1 MPPEYRIL
9 IVTDLEGVCGVLDFD
24 NWCLPEGRRNEEGC
38 EFLTMQTNAAIAGFF
53 DGGATAVTAWDG
65 HGSGGSLRGAKL
77 DDRAMLQRGQRP
89 DWPCVGDFDAL
100 AFVGQHPK
108 ASTDQGHLSHTQ
120 TFAAIDVRI
129 NGISVG
135 EYGELALAAWER
147 GIPTIFVSGCE
158 AMRREAQALTPEAV
172 AVAAKFGLNPA
183 ASPQCDIM
191 QARYSQQSAVHYAPG
206 RACAMIRAGALEA
219 MKKLRQSGKSRFT
232 IPALAQTSAPW
243 RVEAEYRRSCAL
255 PEHGIPELP
264 ARKIHT
270 RNHDTIA
277 EALREFYREI
287 EWRQPDGDRV
297 VAE

>member
-1 MPPEYRIL
+1 MPSEYRIL

-24 NWCLPEGRRNEEGC
+24 NWCLPGGLRNEEGC
-38 EFLTMQTNAAIAGFF
+38 GFLTDQTNAAIAGFF

-77 DDRAMLQRGQRP
+77 DERAMLQRGQRP
-89 DWPCVGDFDAL
+89 DWPYIGDFDAL

-108 ASTDQGHLSHTQ
+108 ASTDKGHLSHTQ

-135 EYGELALAAWER
+135 EYGELAFAAWER

-158 AMRREAQALTPEAV
+158 AMRREAEDLTPEAV

-183 ASPQCDIM
+183 AAPECDIM
-191 QARYSQQSAVHYAPG
+191 QARYSQQTAVHYAPAK
-206 RACAMIRAGALEA
+206 ACAMIRAGALEA
-219 MKKLRQSGKSRFT
+219 MRKLKTFGKSRFT
-232 IPALAQTSAPW
+232 IPALANAAPPW
-243 RVEAEYRRSCAL
+243 RVEAEYRQSCDL
-255 PEHGIPELP
+255 PDHGIPALP
-264 ARKIHT
+264 ARRLRT
-270 RNHDTIA
+270 REHDTIA
-277 EALREFYREI
+277 GALREFYREI
-287 EWRQPDGDRV
+287 EWTRPDGDRV